1 MGLDQYGGT
10 IETKVFDY
18 DDSNE
23 EYQIASPFE
32 WRKHAR
38 LQEFMNRLYME
49 KNSVEHKWESSIDD
63 NGKKWINPISWDQ
76 MELTKKDVDKLD
88 EAIQNGYRDY
98 FCDGGFFWGHGF
110 QEEAAADYKE
120 QDKEFVAYA
129 KKALKDKKKVFYE
142 CSW

>member
-18 DDSNE
+18 DDSND

-63 NGKKWINPISWDQ
+63 NGKKWINPISWDE
-76 MELTKKDVDKLD
+76 MELTKEDIDKLD
-88 EAIQNGYRDY
+88 EAIQNGYQNY

-110 QEEAAADYKE
+110 QEEAVSDYKK

-129 KKALKDKKKVFYE
+129 KKALKDDKKVFYE